1 VSFFRGSETVVIK
14 RRSPSAVDAHGNKT
28 YSVTTITVTDCMV
41 GIGSTSEP
49 VATDRNAIDQALT
62 IYMPNGTV
70 VEPGDKFLIRGL
82 EFVKDGNPEEWIPP
96 FDFNVGV
103 IVQVRRKN
111 G

>member
-1 VSFFRGSETVVIK
+1 MSFFRGSETVVIK
-14 RRSPSAVDAHGNKT
+14 RRSASTLDAHGNKT
-28 YSVTTITVTDCMV
+28 YTMTTITVADCMV
-41 GIGSTSEP
+41 GIGTSGEP
-49 VATDRNAIDQALT
+49 VQTDGNPIDQVLT

-82 EFVKDGNPEEWIPP
+82 EFVKDGNAAEWIPP

-103 IVQVRRKN
+103 VVQVRRRH